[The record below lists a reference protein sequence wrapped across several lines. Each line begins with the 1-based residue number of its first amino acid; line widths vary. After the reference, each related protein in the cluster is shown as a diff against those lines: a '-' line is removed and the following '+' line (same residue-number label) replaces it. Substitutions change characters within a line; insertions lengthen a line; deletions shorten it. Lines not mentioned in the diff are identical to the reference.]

1 MSSIHDPQRDDDPS
15 LFFGNGDERRT
26 DWKARRLCRQVSE
39 ALQGGLSGE
48 CADEVLQQLWVDSVD
63 PAPDASRLAVT
74 VSVSDGISPA
84 EAILR
89 LERAR
94 GLLRS
99 IVARAIHR
107 KKVPE
112 LVFRIAGPEEAGR

>member
-1 MSSIHDPQRDDDPS
+1 
-15 LFFGNGDERRT
+15 
-26 DWKARRLCRQVSE
+26 
-39 ALQGGLSGE
+39 
-48 CADEVLQQLWVDSVD
+48 VD

-74 VSVSDGISPA
+74 ISVSDGISPA
-84 EAILR
+84 EAIIR

-99 IVARAIHR
+99 IVASAIHR